1 MVRYTNCPLCHASN
15 LDDYI
20 QVSDHFLS
28 GEKFMLIKCRECGLV
43 FTQDHPDEK
52 DAGRYYESENYVSHN
67 DKAGGIAA
75 AVYRI
80 AREFMLKRKY
90 RMIGKEAGLKKG
102 KLLDI
107 GSGTGHFLAMMKK
120 KGWTVTGI
128 ELNEKAREYS
138 KENFGFDVMPG
149 IYDSVRERG
158 PFDVI
163 TLWHVLEHF
172 HDPFSYMNE
181 ISKLLKKEG
190 ILVIALPNSQSSDA
204 LYYSEFWAA
213 WDVPRHI
220 WHFTPDVFKQFA
232 EKYGFALKSVKPLP
246 LDVFYISILSERY
259 RKSKIPFIKGLFR
272 GAWLILTGSLTKH
285 KSSSLIYILVKQ

>member
-15 LDDYI
+15 LDNYI
-20 QVSDHFLS
+20 PVTDHFLS

-43 FTQDHPDEK
+43 ITQDHPDEK
-52 DAGRYYESENYVSHN
+52 DAGRYYESANYVSHN

-90 RMIGKEAGLKKG
+90 RMICKEAGPKKG

-107 GSGTGHFLAMMKK
+107 GSGTGHFLAMMKM
-120 KGWTVTGI
+120 KGWDVAGI
-128 ELNEKAREYS
+128 EVNEKAREYS
-138 KENFGFDVMPG
+138 NEKFGLDVKASPDNSLKTG
-149 IYDSVRERG
+149 ES
-158 PFDVI
+158 FDVI

-172 HDPFSYMNE
+172 QDPFSYMNE
-181 ISKLLKKEG
+181 ISKLLRKEG
-190 ILVIALPNSQSSDA
+190 VLIIALPNCQSSDA

-232 EKYGFALKSVKPLP
+232 EKYGFAVKSVKPLP
-246 LDVFYISILSERY
+246 LDVFYISILSEKY
-259 RKSKIPFIKGLFR
+259 RKSKIPFIKGFFR
-272 GAWLILTGSLTKH
+272 GAWLILTGSLINH
-285 KSSSLIYILVKQ
+285 KSSSLTYILVKL

>member
-1 MVRYTNCPLCHASN
+1 MVHYTNCPLCHASN

-20 QVSDHFLS
+20 PVSDHFLS

-43 FTQDHPDEK
+43 ITQDHPDEK
-52 DAGRYYESENYVSHN
+52 DAGRYYESVNYVSHN
-67 DKAGGIAA
+67 DKAGGISA

-90 RMIGKEAGLKKG
+90 RMICRAAGMDRG

-120 KGWTVTGI
+120 NGWSVTGI
-128 ELNEKAREYS
+128 EVNEKAREYS
-138 KENFGFDVMPG
+138 KENFGLDVKTG
-149 IYDSVRERG
+149 LDNSVIESG

-172 HDPFSYMNE
+172 QNPFSYMNE

-204 LYYSEFWAA
+204 LYYGEFWAA
-213 WDVPRHI
+213 WDVPRHL
-220 WHFTPDVFKQFA
+220 WHFTPDVFKRFA
-232 EKYGFALKSVKPLP
+232 QNYGYTVKSMKPLP
-246 LDVFYISILSERY
+246 LDVFYISFLSEKYKGSRT
-259 RKSKIPFIKGLFR
+259 PFLKGLFIGLR
-272 GAWLILTGSLTKH
+272 FLLTSPSDGKE
-285 KSSSLIYILVKQ
+285 SSSVIYNLSK